1 VIKRNFLPP
10 EDVGNLVLKARAV
23 TEYMDGIAQQLPST
37 AVARFYAGLCGYFV
51 KKLENISGMS
61 AAHRKCEDPN
71 IEVPELW
78 REGEEG
84 WLNIDLGVF
93 PDSLSLEQLV
103 NDMGDG
109 SSQRTFDTSLLL

>member
-1 VIKRNFLPP
+1 MIKRNFISP

-37 AVARFYAGLCGYFV
+37 AVARFYASLCGYFV

-61 AAHRKCEDPN
+61 ADHGKYGDPN
-71 IEVPELW
+71 IEIPELW

-84 WLNIDLGVF
+84 WLNIDLGLI

-103 NDMGDG
+103 NDIGDG
-109 SSQRTFDTSLLL
+109 SSQRIFDASLLL